1 MTSVLDGAYHS
12 PSFFA
17 DPYAAYRRIR
27 EEDPVHWVD
36 QWGVWVVTRID
47 DVSST
52 LRDYRRLSSFG
63 RYHAFTTM
71 ISPDHQEE
79 LAAFITYWTTSGF
92 NESDPPAHTRVRT
105 LVMKAFSPKAI
116 DQLKSEI
123 QRHVDELLDRVVDS
137 GSIDLVADFADELPA
152 IVIAGMLGFP
162 PENHDKYKRW
172 TADYVAFIGD
182 GGPELDSMLRSQQ
195 AVLEFHE
202 FLAQQIEDRRR
213 HPRDDL
219 LSRLVLAEER
229 GDQLTNFE
237 LLAVC
242 LDLLTGGAATTT
254 NLLCV
259 GMLTLLRH
267 PDQLEALRLDRS
279 LIPSA
284 VEEILRYE
292 PPFQLDIRLAAESF
306 ELRGKSI
313 EKGQIVRM
321 AIGAA
326 NRDPSV
332 FSDPDR
338 FDIRRS
344 PNKHVTFGL
353 GPHFC
358 AGFHLA
364 RIELC
369 IAFETL
375 LNRLR
380 DVRLADEAG
389 VNWIESYAVRGV
401 LALPLE
407 FEPAGRPAE
416 LN

>member
-1 MTSVLDGAYHS
+1 MRTLDEAYLSH
-12 PSFFA
+12 SFFA
-17 DPYAAYRRIR
+17 DPYSVYREIR
-27 EEDPVHWVD
+27 EKDPVHWVD
-36 QWGVWVVTRID
+36 EWGVWVVTRID

-63 RYHAFTTM
+63 RYHTFTTM

-79 LAAFITYWTTSGF
+79 LGPFIKYWTTSGF
-92 NESDPPAHTRVRT
+92 NESDPPAHTRVRN
-105 LVMKAFSPKAI
+105 LVMKAFSPNAI
-116 DQLKSEI
+116 NRLKIDI

-137 GSIDLVADFADELPA
+137 GSIDLVVDFADELPA

-162 PENHDKYKRW
+162 PENHEKYKRW
-172 TADYVAFIGD
+172 TADYVAFIGE
-182 GGPELDSMLRSQQ
+182 GGPELESMRRSQQ

-202 FLAQQIEDRRR
+202 FLAEQIEDRRR
-213 HPRDDL
+213 HTRDDL
-219 LSRLVLAEER
+219 LSGLVSAEEQ
-229 GDQLTNFE
+229 GDQLSNFE

-259 GMLTLLRH
+259 GMLTLLQH
-267 PDQLEALRLDRS
+267 PDQLEALRLDPS

-292 PPFQLDIRLAAESF
+292 PPFQLDIRLVAESF
-306 ELRGKSI
+306 ELRGKAI
-313 EKGQIVRM
+313 EKGQIMRM

-364 RIELC
+364 RTELC

-375 LNRLR
+375 IRRLS
-380 DVRLADEAG
+380 DVRLAEDAKID
-389 VNWIESYAVRGV
+389 WIESYAVRGV
-401 LALPLE
+401 TALPLE
-407 FEPAGRPAE
+407 FEPAAQPVGAS
-416 LN
+416 